1 MAASCCAVAAR
12 SKPWCSCFPPCW
24 LNSSKGL
31 LLFLAKSLSSPFSGG
46 GSLYLVRVRV
56 RVRVRVGVRV

>member
-1 MAASCCAVAAR
+1 
-12 SKPWCSCFPPCW
+12 